1 MSEADIFLKGK
12 KVRFD
17 RLEWAGFQFSAGQY
31 TYREVFMEGQF
42 EAVIEVDEAGQ
53 LSSYIWDCEM
63 EEVYTAHQVT
73 APAGAF
79 VSQVRE
85 AYQAILARVVET
97 CCIALPF
104 FQEQSNRMAQ
114 QIKEQWGD
122 LPDYPFAKLPT
133 YGAFRH
139 PANQKWYALVT
150 QVKRGQL
157 DGSSDQELVEIVN
170 LKVDSREI
178 AELLSQSGLYP
189 AYHMSKKT
197 WVSVLLDETVDDSAI
212 FALLEKSR
220 YLVGPKS
227 YKAEQGP
234 DYWVIPANPKVYDI
248 DTEFAEN
255 KKVYWPQKS
264 TIQTG
269 DIVAIYVT
277 APVQAIR
284 YVCRV
289 LGANLENF
297 GESDIPTEKKVM
309 QVELLAQL
317 PDGILPRERMIELGV
332 KAVRGPRRLTEE
344 LIRVL
349 KSEVKKHC

>member
-1 MSEADIFLKGK
+1 MNKSNSYQVNIPSLLPFGFIFSGN
-12 KVRFD
+12 R
-17 RLEWAGFQFSAGQY
+17 Y

-42 EAVIEVDEAGQ
+42 EAVVEVDEAGQ
-53 LSSYIWDCEM
+53 LSSYVWDCEM

-79 VSQVRE
+79 VGQVRE
-85 AYQAILARVVET
+85 AYQSILDRVKEA

-104 FQEQSNRMAQ
+104 SKDQSNRIAQ
-114 QIKEQWGD
+114 LIKEQWGD
-122 LPDYPFAKLPT
+122 LPDFPFAKST
-133 YGAFRH
+133 ETGAFRH
-139 PANQKWYALVT
+139 PANSKWYALVT

-157 DGSSDQELVEIVN
+157 DGSADQELVEIVN
-170 LKVDSREI
+170 LKVDGREI
-178 AELLSQSGLYP
+178 AELLSQSGIYP

-197 WVSVLLDETVDDSAI
+197 WVSVLLDETVEDQMV

-255 KKVYWPQKS
+255 KVVYWPQKS
-264 TIQTG
+264 TIQAG

-289 LGANLENF
+289 LGANLENH
-297 GESDIPTEKKVM
+297 GQSDIPTDKKIM
-309 QVELLAQL
+309 QVELIAQL
-317 PDGILPRERMIELGV
+317 PDDVLPRARMMDLGV
-332 KAVRGPRRLTEE
+332 RAVRGPRRLTEE
-344 LIRVL
+344 VIRYL
-349 KSEVKKHC
+349 TSKVKIFY